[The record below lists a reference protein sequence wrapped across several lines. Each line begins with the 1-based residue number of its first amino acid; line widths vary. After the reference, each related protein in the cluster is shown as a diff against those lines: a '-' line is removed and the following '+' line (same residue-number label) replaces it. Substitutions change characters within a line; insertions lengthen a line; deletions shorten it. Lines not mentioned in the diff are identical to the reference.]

1 LPNPPEAPLAGV
13 LRRNPEALIAGTWLL
28 RCHIGRQRDPAQ
40 PPILSSRQALFTA
53 QARTSMSTSA
63 PISPRR

>member
-1 LPNPPEAPLAGV
+1 MLNRPEAPLAGV
-13 LRRNPEALIAGTWLL
+13 LRRNPEALLAGTRLL
-28 RCHIGRQRDPAQ
+28 HCHIGRQRDPSQ